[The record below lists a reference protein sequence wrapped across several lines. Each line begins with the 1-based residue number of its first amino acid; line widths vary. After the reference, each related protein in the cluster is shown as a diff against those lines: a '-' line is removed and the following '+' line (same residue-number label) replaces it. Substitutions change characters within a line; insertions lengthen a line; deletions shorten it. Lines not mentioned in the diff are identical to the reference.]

1 MPFLLQEIKG
11 RISMQKFFFIFVTVF
26 SVTNLCADFFT
37 DTFFTSKKEELC
49 LHKADDKTK
58 MDVHLPTID
67 FNNILPRVDEKN
79 PHFSFT
85 CNKNEC
91 CLDNSFFEKITLLVN
106 DLTLIEI
113 NVPQNHS
120 IDSSNKLFKHI
131 HIIDKRP
138 EMINALKKNKPTN
151 VTIHSENIKDA
162 LSQIKKITHENVL
175 FYINPS
181 NSDKNSS
188 QSEQKTI
195 LYELEMIQSCGFTN
209 ALFIIDNTRLFYTSF
224 TSTAKTFTKNYPA
237 LYEILTSIRSITS
250 DYQCAL
256 IFDSLFVFPHLQ
268 PITVSPV
275 VKAITLSRLY
285 DNSNYSLN
293 DIIEAEL
300 CIARS
305 TNNEK
310 EALKELATDY
320 VDSWTEKAGLARH
333 IPLWFGLSLMSH
345 QNFKDAQA
353 QFWQAR
359 IRAQGNF
366 GWRLDWYQAMAE
378 AECFFGIR

>member
-1 MPFLLQEIKG
+1 
-11 RISMQKFFFIFVTVF
+11 MQKFFFIFMNIF
-26 SVTNLCADFFT
+26 SVTSLYADFFT
-37 DTFFTSKKEELC
+37 DTFFTPKKEELC
-49 LHKADDKTK
+49 LHKADNEKKIDNN
-58 MDVHLPTID
+58 LTIIN
-67 FNNILPRVDEKN
+67 FNNILPSVDDKN

-85 CNKNEC
+85 NNKNEYG
-91 CLDNSFFEKITLLVN
+91 LDNSFLEQITLLVN

-113 NVPQNHS
+113 NIPQNHS
-120 IDSSNKLFKHI
+120 IDSSSKLFKHI

-138 EMINALKKNKPTN
+138 EIINVLKKNKPTN

-162 LSQIKKITHENVL
+162 LSQIKKNSNGKVL

-195 LYELEMIQSCGFTN
+195 LYELEMIQSCEFTD
-209 ALFIIDNTRLFYTSF
+209 ALFLIDNTRLFYTSLVDMQK
-224 TSTAKTFTKNYPA
+224 KTFTKNYPSVN
-237 LYEILTSIRSITS
+237 EILTSILSITP
-250 DYQCAL
+250 DYQCAIL
-256 IFDSLFVFPHLQ
+256 FDLLFIFPRIQ
-268 PITVSPV
+268 KITVSPV

-285 DNSNYSLN
+285 DNINYSLN

-305 TNNEK
+305 TNSEK
-310 EALKELATDY
+310 EALKELATSY

-333 IPLWFGLSLMSH
+333 IPLWFGLSLISN
-345 QNFKDAQA
+345 QNFKEAQA